1 MENYEVLFTPCKIGK
16 LNIKNRIV
24 MCPMGTNAAYADGS
38 IAENRIEY
46 YARRA
51 KGGAG
56 MIILGCQFIRPELA
70 SGCMEGTIA
79 SNTSL
84 PRLSVLC
91 EKVHQYGA
99 KICAQLSCGVGRNAF
114 PERCQAPISASA
126 IPAALDSSILC
137 HEMTKEEIKEMM
149 DAFTKA
155 AHNAASAGFDAI
167 EIHAHAGY
175 LVDQFLSPVWNK
187 RTDEYGGSLEN
198 RTRFAREILE
208 AIRKGAPSDMPVIFR
223 ISLDH
228 RFEGG
233 RGLEESLD
241 ILKELEKAGVDA
253 FDVDAGSYETID
265 YIFPT
270 AYLGD
275 SCMAYT
281 AKRAKEAV
289 SVPILNAG
297 NHTPETAAELIKE
310 GGADFVMVG
319 RGLIADPDFPRKL
332 RDGRRQEIRPCIRC
346 NEDCIGRT
354 AAFRMSMLSCAV
366 NPEACQ
372 EQWFQLEKTE
382 NPKKVCVIGA
392 GPAGLEAARAAA
404 ECGHAVTVYEK
415 ESQIGGQ
422 LTAAATP
429 VFKGQL
435 RALLEY
441 YRVQLA
447 KLGVSVVLSH
457 EVKAEDPELAEFD
470 RWIVAAGANPFTP
483 PIPGMEGGQVISV
496 LDAHR
501 HKEMVKGSRIVICG
515 GGLSGCDCALELAM
529 EYGKRPVIV
538 EMMNR
543 LAPKMIMMNRASMQ
557 RMLQEQ
563 KIEVYTGTKVEK
575 VEGKNVH
582 ILGENGSRKVLEADT
597 VISAFGMR
605 PDRSLAD
612 ELEKKY
618 GWKVRS
624 VGDCSR
630 IGRVGLAVR
639 DGYFAGSTLD
649 E

>member
-1 MENYEVLFTPCKIGK
+1 MGKYDVLFTPCKIGSLK
-16 LNIKNRIV
+16 IKNRIV

-38 IAENRIEY
+38 IAENRIDY

-56 MIILGCQFIRPELA
+56 MIILGCQFISPELA
-70 SGCMEGTIA
+70 SGCIEGTIA

-114 PERCQAPISASA
+114 PERFNAPISSSA
-126 IPAALDSSILC
+126 IPAALDPSIIC
-137 HEMTKEEIKEMM
+137 HEMTKEEIQKML

-155 AHNAASAGFDAI
+155 AHNTVSAGFDAI
-167 EIHAHAGY
+167 EVHAHAGY

-198 RTRFAREILE
+198 RTRFAKEIVE
-208 AIRKGAPSDMPVIFR
+208 AIRKGAPGNLPILFR

-233 RGLEESLD
+233 RGLEESLA

-275 SCMAYT
+275 ACMAYA
-281 AKRAKEAV
+281 AKRAKEAI
-289 SVPILNAG
+289 SVPVLNAG
-297 NHTPETAAELIKE
+297 NHTPETAMELIGE
-310 GGADFVMVG
+310 GAADFVMIG

-332 RDGRRQEIRPCIRC
+332 RDERREEIRPCIRC

-372 EQWFQLEKTE
+372 EQWFHLEKTGH
-382 NPKKVCVIGA
+382 PKKVCVIGA
-392 GPAGLEAARAAA
+392 GPAGLEAARVAA
-404 ECGHAVTVYEK
+404 ECGHHVTVYEK
-415 ESQIGGQ
+415 AEQIGGQ

-429 VFKGQL
+429 KFKGQL
-435 RALLEY
+435 RALIKY
-441 YRVQLA
+441 YQVQLR
-447 KLGVSVVLSH
+447 KLNVPVILGH
-457 EVKAEDPELAEFD
+457 EVKAEDAELAGFD
-470 RWIVAAGANPFTP
+470 RWIVAAGAEPFAP
-483 PIPGMEGGQVISV
+483 PIPGMDSDHVISV

-501 HKEMVKGSRIVICG
+501 HKELVKGKQIVICG

-529 EYGKRPVIV
+529 EHGRHPIIV
-538 EMMNR
+538 EMMDK

-557 RMLQEQ
+557 RMLTEQ
-563 KIEVYTGTKVEK
+563 KVEVYTGTKVEK
-575 VEGKNVH
+575 IEGGNVH
-582 ILGENGSRKVLEADT
+582 ILESNGNRKVLEADT

-605 PDRSLAD
+605 PKKGLAD
-612 ELEKKY
+612 ELEKKF

-624 VGDCSR
+624 IGDCSQ
-630 IGRVGLAVR
+630 IGRVGLAIR
-639 DGYFAGSTLD
+639 GGYFAGSTLD

>member
-1 MENYEVLFTPCKIGK
+1 MENYGILFTPCKIGNLK
-16 LNIKNRIV
+16 IKNRIV
-24 MCPMGTNAAYADGS
+24 MCPMGTNAAYGDGS

-51 KGGAG
+51 KGGVG

-70 SGCMEGTIA
+70 SGCIEGTIA
-79 SNTSL
+79 ENTSL

-99 KICAQLSCGVGRNAF
+99 RICAQLSCGVGRNAF
-114 PERCQAPISASA
+114 PQRCSAPISSSA
-126 IPAALDSSILC
+126 IPAALDPEIIC
-137 HEMTKEEIKEMM
+137 HEMTKEEIGAMM
-149 DAFTKA
+149 EAFTKA
-155 AHNAASAGFDAI
+155 ARNAASAGFDAI
-167 EIHAHAGY
+167 EIHGHAGY
-175 LVDQFLSPVWNK
+175 LIDQFLSPLWNK

-198 RTRFAREILE
+198 RTRFAREIIE
-208 AIRKGAPSDMPVIFR
+208 AVRKGAPGDMPVIFR
-223 ISLDH
+223 VSLDH

-233 RGLEESLD
+233 RTLEESLG
-241 ILKELEKAGVDA
+241 ILRELEKAGVDA
-253 FDVDAGSYETID
+253 FDIDAGSYETID

-275 SCMAYT
+275 ACMAY
-281 AKRAKEAV
+281 AARRAKETV

-297 NHTPETAAELIKE
+297 NHTPETAAELIGE
-310 GGADFVMVG
+310 GGADFVMIG

-372 EQWFQLEKTE
+372 EQWFHLEKSRT
-382 NPKKVCVIGA
+382 PKKVCVIGA
-392 GPAGLEAARAAA
+392 GPAGLEAARTAA
-404 ECGHAVTVYEK
+404 ECGHSVTVYEK
-415 ESQIGGQ
+415 EDRIGGQ
-422 LTAAATP
+422 LTAAAAP
-429 VFKGQL
+429 AFKGQL

-441 YRVQLA
+441 YRVQLEKLNVPI
-447 KLGVSVVLSH
+447 KLGR
-457 EVKAEDPELAEFD
+457 EVKAEDPELAGFD
-470 RWIVAAGANPFTP
+470 RWIVAAGARAFTP
-483 PIPGMEGGQVISV
+483 PIPGMDGEHVISV

-501 HKEMVKGSRIVICG
+501 HKEMVKGEKIVICG

-529 EYGKRPVIV
+529 EHGKRPVIV
-538 EMMNR
+538 EMMDQ

-557 RMLQEQ
+557 RLLKEHQ
-563 KIEVYTGTKVEK
+563 IEVHTGTKVEK
-575 VEGKNVH
+575 VDGGSVH
-582 ILGENGSRKVLEADT
+582 IVEKDGSRKIIEADT

-605 PDRSLAD
+605 PDRGAAD
-612 ELEKKY
+612 ALEEKF

-624 VGDCSR
+624 IGDCSR

-639 DGYFAGSTLD
+639 DGYFAGTTLD